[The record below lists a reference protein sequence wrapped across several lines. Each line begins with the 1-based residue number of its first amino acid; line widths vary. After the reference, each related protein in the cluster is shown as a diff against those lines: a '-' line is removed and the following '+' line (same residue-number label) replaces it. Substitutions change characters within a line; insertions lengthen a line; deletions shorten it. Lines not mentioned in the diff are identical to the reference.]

1 MQTVVPISADSAVPT
16 ALANLRQVL
25 GDEAVITAPA
35 ELAFYSQDVYR
46 SGQLPVA
53 VIRPKSTEQLSAAL
67 RAIAPTGL
75 PVVPRGGGMSYT
87 DGYLPARANS
97 IMVDLLAMNRV
108 IAIDAEDCYVTVEC
122 GSTWK
127 DLFDALEPHG
137 VRTPFYGPL
146 SGLRSS
152 VGGALSQ
159 GSMFLGSGRY
169 GPVAESVIGL
179 DVVLV
184 DGTVLKLGSHA
195 NMNGE
200 PFFRQIGPDLLG
212 MFLSDCGALGVK
224 TRATFRLIRP
234 LPESR
239 YLSFT
244 FREAGPLFR
253 AMADVARA
261 DVASEQFAFDPGL
274 QAVRMKPSCP
284 AFEAP

>member
-108 IAIDAEDCYVTVEC
+108 IAVDAEDCYVTVEC

-127 DLFDALEPHG
+127 DLFDALEPQG

-195 NMNGE
+195 VFRPVVDKFRLFLWRTYNRKGE
-200 PFFRQIGPDLLG
+200 KPVGSQT
-212 MFLSDCGALGVK
+212 LGV
-224 TRATFRLIRP
+224 FH
-234 LPESR
+234 
-239 YLSFT
+239 
-244 FREAGPLFR
+244 
-253 AMADVARA
+253 
-261 DVASEQFAFDPGL
+261 GL
-274 QAVRMKPSCP
+274 QDT
-284 AFEAP
+284 FIN